1 MAFRDVSNFSSLASS
16 FFELFR
22 RASSA
27 LASSNRAESA
37 LTGAAGAA
45 AAEAGSGAA
54 GLDGFT
60 GANPTD
66 PGAFDMAA
74 GATEVVSAPPI
85 FDSNIVLLCSLN
97 APVDSSLRYTAVN
110 L

>member
-27 LASSNRAESA
+27 LASSKRAESA

-45 AAEAGSGAA
+45 AADGGGAA
-54 GLDGFT
+54 GLDGLT
-60 GANPTD
+60 GANPTE